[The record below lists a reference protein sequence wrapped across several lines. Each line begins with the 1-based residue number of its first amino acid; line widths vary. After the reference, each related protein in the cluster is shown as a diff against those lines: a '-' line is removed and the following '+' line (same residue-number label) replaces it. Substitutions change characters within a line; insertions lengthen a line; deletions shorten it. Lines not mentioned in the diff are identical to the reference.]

1 MYRNKFM
8 KPYKPVGGPYNFHL
22 KPIRETKIRNPVK
35 YLVDKH
41 KMSKKHAKEWLA
53 QPAVIERDW
62 KEDNSGLYMDKKM
75 LDIIG
80 YGWKHEREE
89 IVSTLESTERVR
101 EASRKYMRK
110 EYGKD
115 LTQKEM
121 EEKLVEKLTEYGDK
135 IPIHQ
140 QKKLY
145 KIQRVMKKLRS

>member
-1 MYRNKFM
+1 M
-8 KPYKPVGGPYNFHL
+8 KWNDDYWGVKRKEVNV
-22 KPIRETKIRNPVK
+22 KQNTKIRNPVK

-41 KMSKKHAKEWLA
+41 TMPKKYAKEWLA
-53 QPAVIERDW
+53 QPAVIYDDW
-62 KEDNSGLYMDKKM
+62 KEDNNGFYIDKKM

-89 IVSTLESTERVR
+89 MMKTLESTERVR

-115 LTQKEM
+115 LTQKQM

-145 KIQRVMKKLRS
+145 KIQRVMKIIKKS